1 MRGLAVTLAGAI
13 GGALL
18 AVAIVLTLADQGMM
32 PINEGQMQSWLMR
45 HPDLALA
52 MIGRQQQLDDARK
65 QAQQASAM
73 KKVGQQSFFDSR
85 IAFVTGP
92 ADAKNSVVEFY
103 DYDCPYCR
111 ASQPEV
117 QKFYETHKADT
128 RFSFIE
134 LPLDIHGPNAV
145 LAARASIAAR
155 NQPDKY
161 VAFHFA
167 MMSNKDPVDADAIF
181 DIAQKAGLDLEKLR
195 ADMNRPE
202 IEDIIKKSHELAT
215 KVGIDGTPT
224 FIVNGQMHPGMVQDG
239 ELEQLAKTT

>member
-1 MRGLAVTLAGAI
+1 MRGLAVTVAGAI

-18 AVAIVLTLADQGMM
+18 AVAIVVTLADQGMM

-92 ADAKNSVVEFY
+92 ADAKTSVVEFY

>member
-1 MRGLAVTLAGAI
+1 MRGLAVTVAGAI

-18 AVAIVLTLADQGMM
+18 AVAIVVTLADQGMM

-167 MMSNKDPVDADAIF
+167 MMSNKDPVDAAAIF

-202 IEDIIKKSHELAT
+202 IEDIIKKSHALAT

-239 ELEQLAKTT
+239 ELEQLAKSS

>member
-1 MRGLAVTLAGAI
+1 
-13 GGALL
+13 
-18 AVAIVLTLADQGMM
+18 
-32 PINEGQMQSWLMR
+32 
-45 HPDLALA
+45 
-52 MIGRQQQLDDARK
+52 
-65 QAQQASAM
+65 
-73 KKVGQQSFFDSR
+73 
-85 IAFVTGP
+85 
-92 ADAKNSVVEFY
+92 
-103 DYDCPYCR
+103 
-111 ASQPEV
+111 
-117 QKFYETHKADT
+117 
-128 RFSFIE
+128 
-134 LPLDIHGPNAV
+134 V

>member
-92 ADAKNSVVEFY
+92 ADAKTSVVEFY

>member
-1 MRGLAVTLAGAI
+1 MRGLAVTVAGAI

-92 ADAKNSVVEFY
+92 ADAKTSVVEFY

-202 IEDIIKKSHELAT
+202 IEDIIKKSHALAT

-239 ELEQLAKTT
+239 ELEQLAKSS

>member
-1 MRGLAVTLAGAI
+1 MRGLAVTVAGAI

-92 ADAKNSVVEFY
+92 ADAKTSVVEFY

-145 LAARASIAAR
+145 LAARASIAG
-155 NQPDKY
+155 
-161 VAFHFA
+161 
-167 MMSNKDPVDADAIF
+167 M
-181 DIAQKAGLDLEKLR
+181 IA
-195 ADMNRPE
+195 
-202 IEDIIKKSHELAT
+202 
-215 KVGIDGTPT
+215 
-224 FIVNGQMHPGMVQDG
+224 
-239 ELEQLAKTT
+239 